1 MNWHNISASE
11 TLKILKVNSENGL
24 TQSEAEQRINKVGSN
39 TILEKKKKSFFQRL
53 LAQFNDFMI
62 ITLIIAAAVS
72 FVIST
77 LQGDTDFSD
86 PIIILL
92 IVVLNA
98 VLGLTQEKKAEKSL
112 EALKNMSAPMARVR
126 RNNKITTINTSD
138 VVPGDI
144 IILETG
150 DFVPAD
156 ARLLSSSNLKL
167 EESALTGESVSVEKN
182 ASTILP
188 ENTLIGDK
196 KNMIFATTSV
206 SYGHGV
212 AVVVETGM
220 NTEVGKIAEM
230 ILTDDE
236 PETPLQKKLSDVGKT
251 LGTGAIV
258 ICLAVFIIGT
268 LHRIAP
274 FEMFMT
280 SVSLAVAA
288 IPEGLPAIVT
298 IMLAI
303 GVQRMVKQN
312 AIIKKLPAVETLGS
326 ASVICSDKT
335 GTLTQN
341 KMAVLELSDGIHSL
355 KPKDSKFILTLG
367 SLCNNA
373 ILNGEIGSF
382 SAIGEPTET
391 AIINSASE
399 IGEFK
404 NRLDI
409 EFPRVSE
416 IPFDSNRKLM
426 TTIHKLKDSKYRV
439 ITKGAPDILLN
450 RCSDFNEDKKIVKLD
465 SKIKENIVSF
475 NSQMGEKA
483 LRVLAVAY
491 KDISILPSKLNSD
504 NVEQNLIFAGLIG
517 IMDPPRLEAK
527 EAVLN
532 CRRAGIKPV
541 MVTGDHIITASAIAR
556 NLGILKG
563 GEKAITGEELNKLS
577 NTELNKDIYNYS
589 VFARVTP
596 EHKVRIVKAFQSRG
610 AVVAMTG
617 DGVNDAPALKAADI
631 GCAMGING
639 TDVAKGA
646 ADMILTDDNFATI
659 VSAVKE
665 GRGIYSNIL
674 KSVHFLLS
682 SNIGEILTIFVGIM
696 LGWPS
701 PLLAIHLLWVNL
713 VTDSLPAIALGL
725 DPADK
730 ELMKQ
735 KPRDRNKNLFADGLW
750 WKIGIEGCMIGGLAL
765 LAFTVGRIIFDIG
778 DEPIIGRTMAFA
790 VLSLSQLVHAFNMR
804 SEHSIFSINIFS
816 NKYLIGAF
824 IAGTALQTSVILFEP
839 LAKIFK
845 VTFLNPI
852 QWIIVV
858 GLSLLP
864 IILVEIQKW
873 ANIKDYEY
881 VKEKPLFLQK

>member
-1 MNWHNISASE
+1 MNWHNKSVSE
-11 TLKILKVNSENGL
+11 VLRTLKVDEKKGL
-24 TQSEAEQRINKVGSN
+24 STKEAEERLKEYGTN
-39 TILEKKKKSFFQRL
+39 TIVEKKKKSFIERL
-53 LAQFNDFMI
+53 IAQFNDFMI
-62 ITLIIAAAVS
+62 IILIIAAGIS
-72 FVIST
+72 FVLST
-77 LQGDTDFSD
+77 IQGETDFTD
-86 PIIILL
+86 PIIILF
-92 IVVLNA
+92 IVILNA
-98 VLGLTQEKKAEKSL
+98 ILGLTQESKAEKSL
-112 EALKNMSAPMARVR
+112 EALKNMSAPMAKVR
-126 RNNKITTINTSD
+126 RNNTIVTINTAD

-144 IILETG
+144 IIIETG

-156 ARLLSSSNLKL
+156 ARLISSTNLKL
-167 EESALTGESVSVEKN
+167 EESALTGESVPVEKN
-182 ASTILP
+182 TTGELP
-188 ENTLIGDK
+188 KDTLLGDRR
-196 KNMIFATTSV
+196 NMVLATTSV

-212 AVVVETGM
+212 AIVVETGM

-230 ILTDDE
+230 ILVDE
-236 PETPLQKKLSDVGKT
+236 ETETPLQKRLAEVGKM
-251 LGTGAIV
+251 LGTGAII

-268 LHRIAP
+268 LHRIPA

-303 GVQRMVKQN
+303 GVQRMVREN

-341 KMAVLELSDGIHSL
+341 KMTVLEVSDGIYNLS
-355 KPKDSKFILTLG
+355 SKESEFILTLG
-367 SLCNNA
+367 TLCNNGR
-373 ILNGEIGSF
+373 IENNVVS
-382 SAIGEPTET
+382 GEPTET
-391 AIINSASE
+391 AIINAAKK
-399 IGEFK
+399 IGKIKSTLDKEFQ
-404 NRLDI
+404 
-409 EFPRVSE
+409 RVSE
-416 IPFDSNRKLM
+416 IPFDSTRKLM
-426 TTIHKLKDSKYRV
+426 TTIHKLSNGKYRV
-439 ITKGAPDILLN
+439 ITKGAFDVLLGK
-450 RCSDFNEDKKIVKLD
+450 CSFFNANDKVMDLTNE
-465 SKIKENIVSF
+465 IKTRINIY
-475 NSQMGEKA
+475 NTQMGEKA

-491 KDISILPSKLNSD
+491 KDIDILPAKISNSSI
-504 NVEQNLIFAGLIG
+504 EQDLIFVGLFG
-517 IMDPPRLEAK
+517 IMDPPREEAK
-527 EAVLN
+527 EAVTC

-541 MVTGDHIITASAIAR
+541 MVTGDHVVTASAIAR
-556 NLGILKG
+556 QLGILKG

-577 NTELNKDIYNYS
+577 NEDLKRNIYNYS

-596 EHKVRIVKAFQSRG
+596 EHKVRIVKAFQSKG

-617 DGVNDAPALKAADI
+617 DGVNDAPALKIADI
-631 GCAMGING
+631 GCAMGKNG

-665 GRGIYSNIL
+665 GRGIYSNII

-730 ELMKQ
+730 NIMKR
-735 KPRDRNKNLFADGLW
+735 KPRDPKKNLFADGLW
-750 WKIGIEGCMIGGLAL
+750 WRIGIEGCMIGALAL
-765 LAFTVGRIIFDIG
+765 LAFSVGRNVFDVDG
-778 DEPIIGRTMAFA
+778 NNPIIGRTMAFA

-804 SEHSIFSINIFS
+804 SEQSIFSINIFG
-816 NKYLIGAF
+816 NKYLVGAF
-824 IAGTALQTSVILFEP
+824 IAGTTLQAIVILFKP
-839 LAKIFK
+839 LADIFK
-845 VTFLNPI
+845 VTALDLK
-852 QWIIVV
+852 QWIIVA
-858 GLSLLP
+858 LFSLIP

-873 ANIKDYEY
+873 ANKSDDYEQ
-881 VKEKPLFLQK
+881 VKQNPIFLQK

>member
-11 TLKILKVNSENGL
+11 TLKLLKVNAETGL
-24 TQSEAEQRINKVGSN
+24 SQSEAEERISKVGHN
-39 TILEKKKKSFFQRL
+39 VILEKKKKSFFQRL

-62 ITLIIAAAVS
+62 ITLIIAAVIS

-77 LQGDTDFSD
+77 LQGDADFTDS
-86 PIIILL
+86 IIILL

-98 VLGLTQEKKAEKSL
+98 ILGLTQEKKAEKSL

-126 RNNKITTINTSD
+126 RNNKVITINTSD
-138 VVPGDI
+138 VAPGDI

-156 ARLLSSSNLKL
+156 ARLLSSTNLKL
-167 EESALTGESVSVEKN
+167 EESALTGESVAVDKI
-182 ASTILP
+182 ASAILP
-188 ENTLIGDK
+188 EHTLLGDQ
-196 KNMIFATTSV
+196 KNMVLATTSV

-268 LHRIAP
+268 LHRIPA

-355 KPKDSKFILTLG
+355 KSKDSKFILTLG
-367 SLCNNA
+367 ALCNNA
-373 ILNGEIGSF
+373 TLNGDIGSF
-382 SAIGEPTET
+382 TAIGEPTET

-409 EFPRVSE
+409 EFPRVAE

-426 TTIHKLKDSKYRV
+426 TTIHKLKDGKYRIV
-439 ITKGAPDILLN
+439 TKGAPDILLN
-450 RCSDFNEDKKIVKLD
+450 NCSDFNEDKKIVKLD
-465 SKIKENIVSF
+465 SKIKENIISF

-491 KDISILPSKLNSD
+491 KDITSLPSKINSC
-504 NVEQNLIFAGLIG
+504 NIEQNLIFAGLIG

-527 EAVLN
+527 EAVSN

-541 MVTGDHIITASAIAR
+541 MVTGDHVITASAIAR
-556 NLGILKG
+556 QLGILKG

-577 NTELNKDIYNYS
+577 NAELNREIYNYS

-596 EHKVRIVKAFQSRG
+596 EHKVRIVKSFQSRG

-730 ELMKQ
+730 DLMKH

-750 WKIGIEGCMIGGLAL
+750 WKIGIEGCMIGALAL
-765 LAFTVGRIIFDIG
+765 LAFTVGRTIFDFG
-778 DEPIIGRTMAFA
+778 NEPIIGRTMAFA

-804 SEHSIFSINIFS
+804 SEHSIFSINVFS

-824 IAGTALQTSVILFEP
+824 IAGTVLQISVILFEP

-845 VTFLNPI
+845 VTSLNPI
-852 QWIIVV
+852 QWIIVA

-873 ANIKDYEY
+873 ANVKDYDY